1 MPETAIPDPI
11 VLASGSETRAT
22 MLRKAGVE
30 IDVRVPRIDE
40 ESLRGALAAEG
51 AGPRDIADAL
61 AEMKARR
68 VAEKV
73 PGRWVVGS
81 DQVLDMDGHVLSK
94 ASDPQEARAQLSA
107 LSGKRHSLL
116 SAAVLFDDGT
126 PIWRH
131 VGAAWL
137 TMRPLSEDFIADY
150 VDRNWENVR
159 NSVGV
164 YRIED
169 EGVRLFSRI
178 EGDHFTI
185 LGFPLIEFLSF
196 LTIRGKLRT

>member
-1 MPETAIPDPI
+1 MPEPVIPDPI
-11 VLASGSETRAT
+11 ILASGSEARAT
-22 MLRKAGVE
+22 MLRKAGVA
-30 IDVRVPRIDE
+30 IDVCVPRVDE
-40 ESLRGALAAEG
+40 ESLRAALIAEG

-68 VAEKV
+68 VSEKF

-81 DQVLDMDGHVLSK
+81 DQVLDKDGHVLSK
-94 ASDPQEARAQLSA
+94 PADPREARSQLAS
-107 LSGKRHSLL
+107 LSGRRHSLL

-131 VGAAWL
+131 VGVARL
-137 TMRPLSEDFIADY
+137 TMRTLSEGFIADY
-150 VDRNWENVR
+150 VDRNWETVQH
-159 NSVGV
+159 SVGV

-196 LTIRGKLRT
+196 LDIRGRLPT

>member
-1 MPETAIPDPI
+1 MPEPSTQDPI
-11 VLASGSETRAT
+11 VLASGSETRAK
-22 MLRKAGVE
+22 MLRNAGVE
-30 IDVRVPRIDE
+30 IDVHVPRVDE
-40 ESLRGALAAEG
+40 DSLRAALIAEG

-68 VAEKV
+68 VAEKH

-81 DQVLDMDGHVLSK
+81 DQVLEVDGRLMSK
-94 ASDPQEARAQLSA
+94 PAGPGDARAQLAA
-107 LSGKRHSLL
+107 LSGRHHSLF

-131 VGAAWL
+131 VGVARL
-137 TMRPLSEDFIADY
+137 TMRPLSEAFVADY
-150 VDRNWENVR
+150 VDRNWETVR
-159 NSVGV
+159 HSVGV
-164 YRIED
+164 YRIEE

-185 LGFPLIEFLSF
+185 QGFPLIEFLSF
-196 LTIRGKLRT
+196 LIIRGKLPT

>member
-1 MPETAIPDPI
+1 MPEPAASEPI
-11 VLASGSETRAT
+11 ILASGSETRAT
-22 MLRKAGVE
+22 MLRKAGVGV
-30 IDVRVPRIDE
+30 DVRIPRIDE
-40 ESLRGALAAEG
+40 DSLRAALIAEG

-68 VAEKV
+68 VGEKS
-73 PGRWVVGS
+73 PGQWVVGS
-81 DQVLDMDGHVLSK
+81 DQVLEIDGRVLSK
-94 ASDPQEARAQLSA
+94 PSDPQDARTQLAS
-107 LSGKRHSLL
+107 LSGRRHSLF
-116 SAAVLFDDGT
+116 SAAVLFDDGI

-131 VGAAWL
+131 VGVARL
-137 TMRPLSEDFIADY
+137 TMHALSEGFIADY
-150 VDRNWENVR
+150 VDRNWDTVR
-159 NSVGV
+159 HTVGV

-196 LTIRGKLRT
+196 LTIRGRLPT

>member
-1 MPETAIPDPI
+1 
-11 VLASGSETRAT
+11 
-22 MLRKAGVE
+22 MLRKAGVA
-30 IDVRVPRIDE
+30 IDVHVPRIDE
-40 ESLRGALAAEG
+40 ESLRAALTAEG
-51 AGPRDIADAL
+51 ATPRDIADAL

-68 VAEKV
+68 VAEKL

-81 DQVLDMDGHVLSK
+81 DQVLELDGRVLSK
-94 ASDPQEARAQLSA
+94 PAHPQDARAQLAS
-107 LSGKRHSLL
+107 LSGRRHSLL

-131 VGAAWL
+131 VGVATL
-137 TMRPLSEDFIADY
+137 TMRELSEDFIAGY
-150 VDRNWENVR
+150 VDRNWETVR
-159 NSVGV
+159 HSVGV

-196 LTIRGKLRT
+196 LAIRGKLPT